1 MITSIIASLDFFVNV
16 AELPKKSFRKNTL
29 FNEKKLHLGKPR
41 QSPFKLEKYEEL
53 LFQMAIFFM
62 QTSYTNCAATI
73 AAIINGMLKCRNV
86 GTQVSQMWSC

>member
-1 MITSIIASLDFFVNV
+1 M
-16 AELPKKSFRKNTL
+16 K
-29 FNEKKLHLGKPR
+29 KKLHLGNPR
-41 QSPFKLEKYEEL
+41 QSPFKSEKYEEL

-62 QTSYTNCAATI
+62 QTSYTNCDATI